1 MPSSH
6 LILCM
11 CIEGFYWLSAGRRQ
25 RCSFLWLSRIQV
37 HLIPATSTMPPKFN
51 PSEIRLVYLRCTSGE
66 VGATSSL
73 APKVGPLGLSPNTV
87 GDDTA
92 KATGDWMGPR
102 MTMKLTTQN
111 RQAQIEVVRC
121 ASTLIIKA
129 LKEPPRVRKTLNAV
143 KISLL
148 MRLSTLPGR
157 CSIDL

>member
-1 MPSSH
+1 
-6 LILCM
+6 
-11 CIEGFYWLSAGRRQ
+11 
-25 RCSFLWLSRIQV
+25 
-37 HLIPATSTMPPKFN
+37 MPPKFV

-102 MTMKLTTQN
+102 MAMKLTTQN

-121 ASTLIIKA
+121 ASTLIMKA
-129 LKEPPRVRKTLNAV
+129 LKEPPRVRKRQKNIKPSENITFDETVNIAWQMQHR
-143 KISLL
+143 SLAREL
-148 MRLSTLPGR
+148 ARTIKEIPRTAQSVGCNVDGCHPQT
-157 CSIDL
+157 S